1 MPVQIVSRPKHLSAL
16 AKEYLNIPSPYTE
29 VEAGYAVDLETLTIS
44 FRDHELAKL
53 QWVFGEIAKF
63 YSSKAA
69 EELFRLGLRTFI
81 DKKGKF
87 WSIWIELL
95 SGDLEIYTPVSGFLC
110 QCKAP
115 RFRTRLKYSVSV
127 ISQPSILRASF
138 SAASRADA
146 RDYISLSTSSFL
158 FSPLAG
164 NQTGTYLERP
174 GGNFG

>member
-1 MPVQIVSRPKHLSAL
+1 MIIELENYGEGLDWQPCFTLFTKSEYLALWEILGVPVQIVSRPKHLSAL

-127 ISQPSILRASF
+127 ISQPSILRA
-138 SAASRADA
+138 
-146 RDYISLSTSSFL
+146 
-158 FSPLAG
+158 
-164 NQTGTYLERP
+164 
-174 GGNFG
+174 